1 MLSSMNAIKWAS
13 ENVPEPILFF
23 IRPIYR
29 IYKRVADVFLSALDS
44 LKIVGPDFIYSED
57 YYSKRQDD
65 PWRSDAQQVG
75 SVIKQYFEPGSVIDF
90 GCAIGAHLEPFY
102 NDGVD
107 IKGVEGNSNAFD
119 YAVVPTKHLE
129 QYDLR
134 NKYDAEKEYDL
145 VLSFELAEHL
155 PERYAD
161 NLVDTLANAG
171 DTIVMTA
178 ATPGQGGTHHVNEQP
193 REYWYEKF
201 QSRGFEYDSEA
212 VQDLR
217 SMIDVEESTW
227 IPDNIMVFVASDS
240 TT

>member
-1 MLSSMNAIKWAS
+1 MMLK
-13 ENVPEPILFF
+13 
-23 IRPIYR
+23 
-29 IYKRVADVFLSALDS
+29 K
-44 LKIVGPDFIYSED
+44 K
-57 YYSKRQDD
+57 
-65 PWRSDAQQVG
+65 
-75 SVIKQYFEPGSVIDF
+75 
-90 GCAIGAHLEPFY
+90 
-102 NDGVD
+102 
-107 IKGVEGNSNAFD
+107 
-119 YAVVPTKHLE
+119 
-129 QYDLR
+129 YDL
-134 NKYDAEKEYDL
+134 A
-145 VLSFELAEHL
+145 LSFELAEHL